1 MSDTIRK
8 ATEGPATEGRKL
20 ISQTDTLLRVVGDK
34 NGVRIEEYD
43 ARGVLQTFDFSPEQA
58 HAFSFDM
65 TQAASAASNKAGK
78 ALYGPASA
86 NRESAAR
93 VELLATEATTDTS
106 DRECGFP
113 GCVDDEHLCSGTH
126 TLHAGCHPHVQPK
139 ATEATTNTNDDLC
152 ICRDGSVREDI
163 ECSVHPLAWSKP
175 KPKPVATAT
184 MYKEPDDAIIPVAN
198 AVAPWRCYVCGVLV
212 LDHERHEHTAKEW
225 RNVER

>member
-1 MSDTIRK
+1 MNDDAI
-8 ATEGPATEGRKL
+8 KL
-20 ISQTDTLLRVVGDK
+20 PQTD
-34 NGVRIEEYD
+34 Y
-43 ARGVLQTFDFSPEQA
+43 
-58 HAFSFDM
+58 
-65 TQAASAASNKAGK
+65 
-78 ALYGPASA
+78 
-86 NRESAAR
+86 
-93 VELLATEATTDTS
+93 S
-106 DRECGFP
+106 D
-113 GCVDDEHLCSGTH
+113 
-126 TLHAGCHPHVQPK
+126 
-139 ATEATTNTNDDLC
+139 DDLC